1 MLHPLL
7 GQADP
12 DQANSPQTAHCARFT
27 VPTERCL
34 RILAATG
41 LILALAAIFLPHRV
55 ILQGRSVHSVPFTVG
70 FQVAAPAHWRPG
82 DLVEF
87 RTRDLR
93 PYYPAGT
100 LFTKAVTAVPG
111 DRLTRLGR
119 DFYVNGRYVASGR
132 ETDSQGRPA
141 YLFTPPPIPV
151 PLSTSLAWPGI
162 CREAL
167 ASRVPNGAL
176 FVLGAHERSFDS
188 RYWGLVSPEEIMGR
202 VVALF

>member
-1 MLHPLL
+1 MIHRLL
-7 GQADP
+7 GQT
-12 DQANSPQTAHCARFT
+12 DQTNSPRVAHRTRFT
-27 VPTERCL
+27 VLTRWSL
-34 RILAATG
+34 GILAVAG
-41 LILALAAIFLPHRV
+41 LILALAAILLPHRI
-55 ILQGRSVHSVPFTVG
+55 ILQRRSVHSVPFTVG
-70 FQVAAPAHWRPG
+70 FQVAVPSHWRLG
-82 DLVEF
+82 DLIEF

-100 LFTKAVTAVPG
+100 LFTKAIAALPG
-111 DRLTRLGR
+111 DRLIRLGR

-141 YLFTPPPIPV
+141 HLFMPPPVPV
-151 PLSTSLAWPGI
+151 PLSTGLAWNGL

-167 ASRVPNGAL
+167 TGRVPDGAL

-188 RYWGLVSPEEIMGR
+188 RYWGLVGPEEIIGR